1 MSFKLSYIKPGA
13 QPQPYRK
20 RTIYLLIKVNEE
32 KLLAEPVLYCMV
44 LSRLRHH
51 PSLPRLRVRL
61 SLSTRESPR
70 HRDKLTSPLR
80 QTNYFLASHYS
91 YHSHV
96 SFLQQLYSF
105 LITAVFFSYNSCCK
119 NNKKHKNCQS
129 AVYR

>member
-1 MSFKLSYIKPGA
+1 MKKAAGRTGALLHGFKQITASPFSPSPKSEAFIIY
-13 QPQPYRK
+13 K
-20 RTIYLLIKVNEE
+20 RTL
-32 KLLAEPVLYCMV
+32 
-44 LSRLRHH
+44 
-51 PSLPRLRVRL
+51 
-61 SLSTRESPR
+61 PR

>member
-1 MSFKLSYIKPGA
+1 MKKAAGRTGALLHGFKQITASPFSPSPKSEAFIIY
-13 QPQPYRK
+13 K
-20 RTIYLLIKVNEE
+20 RTL
-32 KLLAEPVLYCMV
+32 
-44 LSRLRHH
+44 LRH
-51 PSLPRLRVRL
+51 RN
-61 SLSTRESPR
+61 
-70 HRDKLTSPLR
+70 KLTSPLR

-96 SFLQQLYSF
+96 SFLQQLCSF